1 MPAPVPVGGADDPRL
16 SDYSGLREHWRRAP
30 GDRFVVEGPLAVG
43 RLLASRYPVRSVLV
57 TERGGRDLE
66 AELAGC
72 PSPVYE
78 VSQAVMGQLCGFNF
92 HRGALASAERL
103 PLPPALDLVAAADRV
118 LVVEGVNDYENLG
131 SLFRNAAAFGV
142 GAVVLDPTTCD
153 PLYRRVVRVSVG
165 HSLHLPFAR
174 ATVDEWP
181 GVLAGLPLLGTEVL
195 ALTPSPEAEDV
206 AAVATSTGRRWALC
220 VGAEGPGLSVGVLAA
235 AGRRVRVPMADG
247 VDSLNVATAAAIAL
261 HRLASTG

>member
-1 MPAPVPVGGADDPRL
+1 M
-16 SDYSGLREHWRRAP
+16 
-30 GDRFVVEGPLAVG
+30 VEGPLAVG

-142 GAVVLDPTTCD
+142 GAV
-153 PLYRRVVRVSVG
+153 
-165 HSLHLPFAR
+165 AR
-174 ATVDEWP
+174 AKGRCSEWP
-181 GVLAGLPLLGTEVL
+181 TETRTTRRYRGSQVVGSRTTAPTPKADALRNRLPRF
-195 ALTPSPEAEDV
+195 S
-206 AAVATSTGRRWALC
+206 
-220 VGAEGPGLSVGVLAA
+220 
-235 AGRRVRVPMADG
+235 
-247 VDSLNVATAAAIAL
+247 
-261 HRLASTG
+261 